1 KKKLTSENQQSQQ
14 SRQTTITEIIR
25 SNTPHKGNRRKE
37 LNQAVVEWILL
48 NNEPLS
54 ASRKK
59 GFHRMMAKVDPKLRP
74 PSDRVVK
81 NEISLSYLKNITILQ
96 QEIGLS
102 CETATI
108 TTDLWTS
115 RNNQGYIG
123 VTCYW

>member
-1 KKKLTSENQQSQQ
+1 KKKLTSKNQQSQQ

-25 SNTPHKGNRRKE
+25 SNTLHKGNRRKE

-48 NNEPLS
+48 DNEPLS
-54 ASRKK
+54 APRKK
-59 GFHRMMAKVDPKLRP
+59 GFRHMMAKVDPKFRP
-74 PSDRVVK
+74 PSDRVIK

-96 QEIGLS
+96 QKIDLS

-115 RNNQGYIG
+115 
-123 VTCYW
+123 